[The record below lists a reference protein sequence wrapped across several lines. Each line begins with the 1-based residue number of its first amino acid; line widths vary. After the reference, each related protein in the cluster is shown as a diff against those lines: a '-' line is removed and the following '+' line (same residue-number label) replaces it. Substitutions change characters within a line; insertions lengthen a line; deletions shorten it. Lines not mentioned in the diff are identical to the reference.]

1 MLKNISCLYFS
12 PIAKL
17 WPWKNVIFKV
27 FVFWRYSKTLS
38 LPEFSSMYIPIIKQL
53 SCTADFRNISDNFSN
68 LSVIDTLHDVISI
81 CQEANLHKTP
91 SSNSFTLQRRHLLN
105 SFTQQNILDFV
116 TCSPVIESTIALEQL
131 ITFGKNN

>member
-1 MLKNISCLYFS
+1 MLPSLTWKTLVRKNKKKEKLCSSFKSIIFVKNISCLYFS

-68 LSVIDTLHDVISI
+68 LSVIDTLHDVD
-81 CQEANLHKTP
+81 LHMSRSEPPQNSKFKFLHVTKTA
-91 SSNSFTLQRRHLLN
+91 FT
-105 SFTQQNILDFV
+105 
-116 TCSPVIESTIALEQL
+116 
-131 ITFGKNN
+131 